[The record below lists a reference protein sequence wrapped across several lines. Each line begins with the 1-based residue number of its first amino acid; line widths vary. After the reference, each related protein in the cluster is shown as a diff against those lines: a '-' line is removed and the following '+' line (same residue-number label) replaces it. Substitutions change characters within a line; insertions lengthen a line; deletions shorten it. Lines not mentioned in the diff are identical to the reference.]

1 MNRNRL
7 LLALPFVAAC
17 SQADAPPAAEMPT
30 LHTVMLNEVDANADA
45 LWDVTNA
52 AIGDEGGLD
61 PAKLDDAHWLKIAE
75 LADKVSAGATKIAA
89 MDPIV
94 AAPPG
99 TNIGDSNIVGGHSA
113 AQVQAFIDRDPA
125 GLRALAEA
133 LGTHTS
139 DLAAAARAHDAVAAG
154 PLIDALDQ
162 VCESCHLEYWYPEQA
177 EEVRQLAN
185 SGVTIADHPA
195 LLPKPAAK

>member
-1 MNRNRL
+1 MKTPL
-7 LLALPFVAAC
+7 LLCALVLIAAC
-17 SQADAPPAAEMPT
+17 SQEPDAAPAPTT
-30 LHTVMLNEVDANADA
+30 LHQVMLTEVDANADA

-94 AAPPG
+94 AAPAG
-99 TNIGDSNIVGGHSA
+99 TAIGDSNIVGGHSA

-133 LGTHTS
+133 LGTHTAN
-139 DLAAAARAHDAVAAG
+139 LAAAARAHDAATAG